1 MIDQINQL
9 GDISNA
15 EKAAIL
21 SAVTHRPIPLGEL
34 ANFLDFNDLFWR
46 DPVSGNSTG
55 SLVDYI
61 QNNSGPLADGVSEL
75 IRHIRKPHSEQ
86 ISSHEPEWALKAA
99 SVLAGLV
106 AAAVITQAQ
115 ADEVLDLGGG
125 LVNGPITEQEVIDA
139 IAAHEAAIAQE
150 AVDQAQQALVDAR
163 LDQYQS
169 LYNSNIAPLLD
180 AGNSDGQAW
189 SDALAAMH
197 SSFVI

>member
-21 SAVTHRPIPLGEL
+21 SAVTHRPIPLDEL
-34 ANFLDFNDLFWR
+34 VNFLDFNDLFYR
-46 DPVSGNSTG
+46 DAISGNSAG
-55 SLVDYI
+55 SLVDYV

-75 IRHIRKPHSEQ
+75 IRHIRKPLSEQ
-86 ISSHEPEWALKAA
+86 VSSHEPQWALKAA

-106 AAAVITQAQ
+106 AAAVVTQEQ
-115 ADEVLDLGGG
+115 ADEVLALGGG
-125 LVNGPITEQEVIDA
+125 LVNGPVTEQEVIDA
-139 IAAHEAAIAQE
+139 IAAHEAQVAQD
-150 AVDQAQQALVDAR
+150 AADQAQQALVDAR

-180 AGNSDGQAW
+180 SGNSDGQAW

-197 SSFVI
+197 SAFVI